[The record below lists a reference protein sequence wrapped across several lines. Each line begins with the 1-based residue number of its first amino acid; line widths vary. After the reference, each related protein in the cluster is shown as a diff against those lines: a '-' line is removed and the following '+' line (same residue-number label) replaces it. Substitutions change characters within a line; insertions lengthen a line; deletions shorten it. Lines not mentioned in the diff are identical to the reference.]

1 MSGGLILAFFDLEQ
15 EALLVVT
22 CSGGGGGVDGHDLGL
37 SCAAPVKVDSVGH
50 GDVSDFGAGAFPS
63 FGARLQINRDQ
74 RKEINSCRDQQ
85 LGLLLAARA
94 ANGGLRGLRTCGT
107 LQGLELKLA
116 EFSPSSANATVS
128 TLSTGKAGF
137 GRDASVAF
145 VSDGSAVSLLVT
157 LLDLNGQDELQT
169 MRAMLGTFDMTR

>member
-1 MSGGLILAFFDLEQ
+1 MAGCEGFAP
-15 EALLVVT
+15 
-22 CSGGGGGVDGHDLGL
+22 
-37 SCAAPVKVDSVGH
+37 AAACKGS
-50 GDVSDFGAGAFPS
+50 
-63 FGARLQINRDQ
+63 
-74 RKEINSCRDQQ
+74 
-85 LGLLLAARA
+85 
-94 ANGGLRGLRTCGT
+94 
-107 LQGLELKLA
+107 LKLA

-169 MRAMLGTFDMTR
+169 MRAMLGTFDMTDRAR